1 MAWLIHPQAFVTSP
15 SYPQQGTQVTD
26 AYSERTDAPYQND
39 PQYLPAPP
47 RGDES
52 CGPIYLGHMAN
63 GTSVGDQHWQYY
75 YELGYDPE
83 PSNWG
88 QCPPGLEEASQP
100 RHGNVEFQ
108 VLPDPAPATPMPL
121 HMVDRG
127 KHPGQLF
134 SHPAGME
141 GNQAAALVPAGS
153 SPVEPN
159 NAGTQNANKRKRDT
173 TPGEQERETI
183 EPTQKKRRNS
193 EAQEH
198 VPVGTPEVGAPR
210 SKFDQV
216 VLGRNFHTLARTP
229 RPSSGATNQ
238 VPLQHHTERLELPPS
253 HRFHFPRRRRD
264 QTYRCHEPE
273 LQPSR

>member
-1 MAWLIHPQAFVTSP
+1 MAWLKHSQAPVTGP
-15 SYPQQGTQVTD
+15 LYPQQGTQVTD
-26 AYSERTDAPYQND
+26 TYSEWTDTSYQDD
-39 PQYLPAPP
+39 PQCLPALP
-47 RGDES
+47 RGYES
-52 CGPIYLGHMAN
+52 CGPNYLGHMVN
-63 GTSVGDQHWQYY
+63 GISFGDQHWRH
-75 YELGYDPE
+75 EPSYDPE
-83 PSNWG
+83 PYNWA
-88 QCPPGLEEASQP
+88 QCPPGLEETSQP
-100 RHGNVEFQ
+100 HHGNVEFQ
-108 VLPDPAPATPMPL
+108 ALPDPTPATPMPP
-121 HMVDRG
+121 HRVDKG
-127 KHPGQLF
+127 EHPSRSF
-134 SHPAGME
+134 FHPAGTE
-141 GNQAAALVPAGS
+141 GNRVAALVLAGS
-153 SPVEPN
+153 SPTVGPD

-173 TPGEQERETI
+173 TPGEQECETI

-198 VPVGTPEVGAPR
+198 IPVGTPEVGAPR